1 MKIYG
6 IYMDRPLSQEENERF
21 MSFISPEKREK
32 CRRFYHKED
41 AHRTL
46 LGDVLVRSVISR
58 QYQLDKSDIRFSTQ
72 EYGKPCIPDLPD
84 AHFNISHSGRWVIC
98 AFDSQPIG
106 IDIEKTKPISLEIA
120 KRFFSKTE
128 YSDLLAKDKEADRL
142 FLSSMVNERK
152 LYQTRKAK
160 AYRFRLIPFQCACT
174 RTDKYPL
181 SFRTAIPHAIS
192 KRMRSIPATK
202 WLYAPYTLISPRISK
217 WSRTKSFYKW
227 LINSL
232 TPRSI
237 SSVFTLEILIFNRF
251 SFG

>member
-1 MKIYG
+1 M
-6 IYMDRPLSQEENERF
+6 
-21 MSFISPEKREK
+21 
-32 CRRFYHKED
+32 
-41 AHRTL
+41 
-46 LGDVLVRSVISR
+46 
-58 QYQLDKSDIRFSTQ
+58 DKSDIRFSTQ

-106 IDIEKTKPISLEIA
+106 IDIEKRNRSALRSPSA
-120 KRFFSKTE
+120 SFQNRVQRPFSKRQGR
-128 YSDLLAKDKEADRL
+128 ADRL

-202 WLYAPYTLISPRISK
+202 WLYAPYTLISPRISQ